1 MDFAD
6 TLEIKFT
13 LQIKLFFK
21 KCKLLF
27 NLRKIKEAE

>member
-1 MDFAD
+1 MEFAD

-13 LQIKLFFK
+13 LQVKLLFK
-21 KCKLLF
+21 KCKLLI